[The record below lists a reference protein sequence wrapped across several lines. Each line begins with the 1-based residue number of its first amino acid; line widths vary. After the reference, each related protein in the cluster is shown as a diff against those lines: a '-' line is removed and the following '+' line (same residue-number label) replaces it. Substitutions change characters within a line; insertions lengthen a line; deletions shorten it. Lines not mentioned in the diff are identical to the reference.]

1 MGYVGGCVVV
11 LVFGIY
17 GWIFTLAL
25 RVSARSRVTL
35 LLQPKRVTRKGRRY
49 SIAPA
54 GFLKLGVLPTSP
66 P

>member
-25 RVSARSRVTL
+25 WFSSCCWFFGIYDYFELFLWFRPLSDELLFACSR
-35 LLQPKRVTRKGRRY
+35 KE
-49 SIAPA
+49 
-54 GFLKLGVLPTSP
+54 
-66 P
+66 